1 MRLWKEKP
9 YADLWNTLHQ
19 LAALLQDQMELK
31 TFTDET
37 AAHHNGPFMKARAAA
52 FFPSFFLF
60 FILSFF
66 YECKYEPDL
75 SLARS
80 LVTAL

>member
-52 FFPSFFLF
+52 FFPSFFLS

-66 YECKYEPDL
+66 MN
-75 SLARS
+75 ATR
-80 LVTAL
+80 T